1 MWKGGCTAFMASP
14 HQMSVS
20 THLQAIAALP
30 PAKQSA
36 LPTDPFTSTLLVM
49 EHVRM
54 LGNFSSAATKLPVYT
69 AI

>member
-1 MWKGGCTAFMASP
+1 
-14 HQMSVS
+14 MSVS